1 VNLISI
7 KTKGNIMGIDVKLGY
22 YRAEKVTSYDAIKH
36 LHLAIKAG
44 MGASLDAYGHELVVH
59 NFEEDPEAYYV
70 SLFWDPNRDLKTYLN
85 R

>member
-44 MGASLDAYGHELVVH
+44 MGASVDSYG
-59 NFEEDPEAYYV
+59 
-70 SLFWDPNRDLKTYLN
+70 RTT
-85 R
+85 